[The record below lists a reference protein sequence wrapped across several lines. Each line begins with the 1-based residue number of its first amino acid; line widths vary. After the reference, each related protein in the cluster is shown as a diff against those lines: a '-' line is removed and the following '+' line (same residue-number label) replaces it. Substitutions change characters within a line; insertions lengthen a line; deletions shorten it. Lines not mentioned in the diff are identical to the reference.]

1 MLSPPGVVC
10 VDYKLTHSVSLRH
23 HFARRQKR
31 ITLYTVNM
39 PDPSIFTKIVRGE
52 IPSHKVYE
60 DDKTLAFLNIY
71 PSVPGHVLVVPK
83 VQVDHLDDLDEETY
97 LAVMTTVRKV
107 MKRIKEVLGTERAC
121 VKVAG
126 FDVPHA
132 HVHVV
137 GCNTTADF
145 FARDNHDQEPDHTAL
160 AAMAERLKF

>member
-1 MLSPPGVVC
+1 MEYT
-10 VDYKLTHSVSLRH
+10 DTHM
-23 HFARRQKR
+23 KE
-31 ITLYTVNM
+31 
-39 PDPSIFTKIVRGE
+39 PSIFTKIVNGE

-83 VQVDHLDDLDEETY
+83 AQVDHLDDLDEETY

-107 MKRIKEVLGTERAC
+107 MKRVKEVLGTKRAC
-121 VKVAG
+121 VKVQG

-132 HVHVV
+132 HIHVI
-137 GCNTTADF
+137 GCDTPADF
-145 FARDNHDQEPDHTAL
+145 FAQENHAQEPDHAAL